1 MAITAND
8 LRQLDDVARGMA
20 SRNHKTVLADA
31 LRCLHDDEDD
41 PIAPLALLH
50 AMWGAGHGKRSHPK
64 QAIEDVGAWLEQ
76 RLNRTPL
83 IAAQDLAREL
93 GWLQRL
99 VAIHDRVAG
108 GASSEP
114 DDSHRGD
121 GGRRDGGARH
131 AGPPFGQ
138 SIAQLR
144 KRRETLRDGT
154 VVDLF
159 ARPPRTPEHTPPRAV
174 VAAVTVLPDVL
185 EVRFQDP
192 KGALDAFRKARE
204 RAKAKRSPKHRLL
217 AIEPVAPDVRPL
229 ATQLACC
236 TNQTAGMSELQA
248 KTLDSDGVIPAFW
261 IAAADL
267 EDRDGKRIPRRILFA
282 PPATTADD
290 TAGTASGS
298 PQAPS

>member
-8 LRQLDDVARGMA
+8 LRQLDDVAQGMA
-20 SRNHKTVLADA
+20 SKNHKSVLADA
-31 LRCLHDDEDD
+31 LRCLHDDKDD
-41 PIAPLALLH
+41 PIAPLALLYV
-50 AMWGAGHGKRSHPK
+50 MWGAGHGKRSHPK
-64 QAIEDVGAWLEQ
+64 QAIEDVGEWLEQ

-83 IAAQDLAREL
+83 ISTKALALEL

-99 VAIHDRVAG
+99 IAIHDRVAG
-108 GASSEP
+108 GASSES
-114 DDSHRGD
+114 DDSHHGD

-131 AGPPFGQ
+131 AVPLFGQ

-144 KRRETLRDGT
+144 KRREALRNGT

-159 ARPPRTPEHTPPRAV
+159 APPPRTPEHTRPRAA

-192 KGALDAFRKARE
+192 KGALEAFRNARK
-204 RAKAKRSPKHRLL
+204 RAKDKRLPNRRLL
-217 AIEPVAPDVRPL
+217 AIEPVAPEVRPL
-229 ATQLACC
+229 AAQLACC
-236 TNQTAGMSELQA
+236 TNQTVGMSELQA
-248 KTLDSDGVIPAFW
+248 KTLDSNGVIPAFW

-282 PPATTADD
+282 PPATTADG
-290 TAGTASGS
+290 TAGTAPGS